1 MTAAEKLNIAIIG
14 AGIAGLACATRLQQ
28 AGHNVSVFEKS
39 RGLGGRMSTRRTD
52 QWQCDHGAQY
62 FTARTPE
69 FLAQVRAWVEEG
81 VAAEWS
87 PTLTSFGDRPDN
99 LSRNP
104 QQQSVPRFVGTP
116 KMSAPANALGRSL
129 NIQKHV
135 RVTGLKKSD
144 TQWLLNAEAA
154 DSTGSQHSFDAV
166 LLAIPG
172 PQAAELL
179 AGADEALSATC
190 RQYSMSACW
199 AVMLT
204 PQQPLAIEFDGAFVN
219 DHVLSWIAKDTSK
232 PGRCGA
238 ETWLMHA
245 TPQWSQDHIETDPDA
260 VAHSLRAAFLS
271 LTGIPDAHLTHADI
285 NVHRWRFAQAEIAS
299 DRAGDSTAPGY
310 LWNPTLRLG
319 VCGDWLNG
327 GRVEGAWMS
336 GYHLASRLTD

>member
-1 MTAAEKLNIAIIG
+1 MTATEKLNIAVIG

-28 AGHNVSVFEKS
+28 AGHKVSVFEKS

-62 FTARTPE
+62 FTARAPE
-69 FLAQVRAWVEEG
+69 FVAQVRAWIKED

-87 PTLTSFGDRPDN
+87 PTLSSFGDRPDS
-99 LSRNP
+99 LARVP
-104 QQQSVPRFVGTP
+104 QQPSVPRFVGIP
-116 KMSAPANALGRSL
+116 KMSAPANALGRLL

-135 RVTGLKKSD
+135 RVAGLERRD
-144 TQWLLNAEAA
+144 TQWLLSAETA
-154 DSTGSQHSFDAV
+154 DAVPSQHTFDAV

-179 AGADEALSATC
+179 AGADESLAQAC
-190 RQYSMSACW
+190 RQYTMSACW

-219 DHVLSWIAKDTSK
+219 DQILSWIAKDTSK
-232 PGRCGA
+232 PARSGA

-245 TPQWSQDHIETDPDA
+245 TPQWSQEHIEADPGD
-260 VAHSLRAAFLS
+260 VAQALRSAFLS
-271 LTGIPDAHLTHADI
+271 LTGTPEAQLTQADI
-285 NVHRWRFAQAEIAS
+285 NVHRWRFAQADTAS
-299 DRAGDSTAPGY
+299 ERAVPGY

-327 GRVEGAWMS
+327 GRVEGAWLS
-336 GYHLASRLTD
+336 GHRLASQLANS